1 MKSPRM
7 SYTLS
12 RCILVCDCTLFRPV
26 NVFLHKALGTA
37 WRAWEAPEPT
47 LDDET
52 HADLLEA
59 LKTHNPAAAD
69 ASREGDVRQPKAN
82 WQMAVETVAD
92 AEARKSAAAAK
103 AAAAAEGE
111 KR

>member
-1 MKSPRM
+1 
-7 SYTLS
+7 L
-12 RCILVCDCTLFRPV
+12 
-26 NVFLHKALGTA
+26 KAN
-37 WRAWEAPEPT
+37 
-47 LDDET
+47 
-52 HADLLEA
+52 
-59 LKTHNPAAAD
+59 NPAAAA

-103 AAAAAEGE
+103 AAAAAESE